1 VSRIESLPLANGMPA
16 RRGNVALL
24 VSPHAEPLTGGGPD
38 AVHVELIVI
47 RSVTRDGRVRAY
59 EEMWPGGRPVR
70 VATTAWKITSLVDAS
85 VLDRVRAVAIARA
98 HTYPGHCQVRRWASL
113 AEAHTALSPARI
125 PAS

>member
-1 VSRIESLPLANGMPA
+1 MNRVESLPLANGAPA
-16 RRGNVALL
+16 RRGTVALL
-24 VSPHAEPLTGGGPD
+24 VSPHREPLTGGGPD

-85 VLDRVRAVAIARA
+85 VLDPARAVAIARA
-98 HTYPGHCQVRRWASL
+98 HTYPGHRQVRPWASP
-113 AEAHTALSPARI
+113 AEARAALTPART
-125 PAS
+125 PTP

>member
-1 VSRIESLPLANGMPA
+1 VSRIESLPLANGSPA

-24 VSPHAEPLTGGGPD
+24 VSPHGEPLTGGGPD

-59 EEMWPGGRPVR
+59 EQMWPGGQAIR

-85 VLDRVRAVAIARA
+85 VLDTAHAVAIARA
-98 HTYPGHCQVRRWASL
+98 HTYPGHRQVRPWASL
-113 AEAHTALSPARI
+113 AEARAALRLARVA
-125 PAS
+125 AS